1 MTGGAAMAIETAPRL
16 PSASWTVTLTDE
28 AATAR
33 LARTLSPA
41 LAAGDLV
48 TLSGDLGAGKTAFAR
63 ALLRT
68 LAEDPALDVPSP
80 TFTLMQGYE
89 TPRFPVVHADLY
101 RIGGVDDL
109 AELGWEEAA
118 EGALVLVEWP
128 EKAGFL
134 VEAER
139 LDVHMTIGPQGGGS
153 RVAVMTG
160 WGAWAARLERARAIA
175 ELLAGAGWSEAKRQ
189 YLLGDAST
197 RAYERLTLGE
207 RMAILMIMPRRPD
220 GPPVRMGKP
229 YSAIARLAE
238 SVHPFVALDLAL
250 RGQGFSA
257 PEIYAMDLEA
267 GLLLTEDLGDEP
279 VTGPE
284 GPIPERYAEAA
295 AILADLHG
303 RDLPTVLP
311 VPGSADYAIP
321 PYDLDAL
328 SIEVELLLDW
338 YMPHI
343 AGATPS
349 GSARATFVNLWRKAL
364 EPVVA
369 APATWVLRDYHSPN
383 LIWLPGRQG
392 TDRVGLID
400 FQDAVLGHPAYDLA
414 SLLQD
419 ARLDVPEDLEL
430 KLLGHYARRRRSADP
445 TFDMGAFAQ
454 AYAVLGAQRAT
465 KILGI
470 FARLDKRDGKPQY
483 LRHLP
488 RIQRYLVRDLAHP
501 VLSDLKVWYETV
513 TPTLF
518 AAP

>member
-1 MTGGAAMAIETAPRL
+1 MAFETAPRL
-16 PSASWTVTLTDE
+16 PSATWTVDLPDE

-33 LARTLSPA
+33 LAGLLSPS

-48 TLSGDLGAGKTAFAR
+48 TLSGALGSGKTSFAR
-63 ALLRT
+63 ALLRV

-80 TFTLMQGYE
+80 TFTLLQTYD

-109 AELGWEEAA
+109 AELGWDEAA

-139 LDVHMTIGPQGGGS
+139 LDVDLAIGPQGGGT
-153 RVAVMTG
+153 RVAVLTG
-160 WGAWAARLERARAIA
+160 WGAWAARLDRARAIA
-175 ELLAGAGWSEAKRQ
+175 VLLANAGWSEARREF
-189 YLLGDAST
+189 LLGDAST
-197 RAYERLTLGE
+197 RAYERLTL
-207 RMAILMIMPRRPD
+207 RDRTAILMIMPRRPD

-238 SVHPFVALDLAL
+238 SVHPFVAMDNAL
-250 RGQGFSA
+250 RAQGFSA
-257 PEIYAMDLEA
+257 PEIYAMDLDA

-279 VTGPE
+279 AIGPS

-295 AILADLHG
+295 TVLAQLHG
-303 RDLPTVLP
+303 RTLPTVLP
-311 VPGSADYAIP
+311 IAPGSDYTLP
-321 PYDLDAL
+321 PYDLDAM
-328 SIEVELLLDW
+328 SIEVELLIDW

-343 AGATPS
+343 AGTTVS
-349 GSARATFVNLWRKAL
+349 GSSRATFVSLWRSVL
-364 EPVVA
+364 EPLA
-369 APATWVLRDYHSPN
+369 SGPSTWILRDYHSPN
-383 LIWLPGRQG
+383 LIWLADREGPQ
-392 TDRVGLID
+392 RVGLID
-400 FQDAVLGHPAYDLA
+400 FQDAVLGHAAYDLV

-430 KLLGHYARRRRSADP
+430 KLLGHYARQRKAADP
-445 TFDMGAFAQ
+445 AFAMGEFAR

-501 VLSDLKVWYETV
+501 VLSDLKVWYESV

-518 AAP
+518 DPA

>member
-1 MTGGAAMAIETAPRL
+1 MAIDTAPKL
-16 PSASWTVTLTDE
+16 PSATWTVELPDE

-33 LARTLSPA
+33 LAVLLSPS

-48 TLSGDLGAGKTAFAR
+48 TLSGDLGSGKTSFAR
-63 ALLRT
+63 ALLRV
-68 LAEDPALDVPSP
+68 LAEDPALEVPSP
-80 TFTLMQGYE
+80 TFTLLQTYD

-109 AELGWEEAA
+109 AELGWDEAA

-139 LDVHMTIGPQGGGS
+139 LDVHLAIGSRGGGS
-153 RVAVMTG
+153 RVAVLTG
-160 WGAWAARLERARAIA
+160 WGSWAGRLERARAIA
-175 ELLAGAGWSEAKRQ
+175 ALLDTAGWSEAKREF
-189 YLLGDAST
+189 LLGDAST
-197 RAYERLTLGE
+197 RAYERLTLGG
-207 RMAILMIMPRRPD
+207 RTAILMIMPRRPD

-238 SVHPFVALDLAL
+238 SVHPFVAMDNAL
-250 RGQGFSA
+250 RAQGFSA
-257 PEIYAMDLEA
+257 PEIYAMDLDA

-279 VTGPE
+279 AVGPA

-295 AILADLHG
+295 TVLAQLHG
-303 RDLPTVLP
+303 RTLPTVLP
-311 VPGSADYAIP
+311 IAPGSDYAVP
-321 PYDLDAL
+321 PYDLDAM
-328 SIEVELLLDW
+328 SIEVELLIDW
-338 YMPHI
+338 YLPHI
-343 AGATPS
+343 VGVTVS
-349 GSARATFVNLWRKAL
+349 GSSRATFVSLWRSVL
-364 EPVVA
+364 EPIA
-369 APATWVLRDYHSPN
+369 SGPSTWVLRDYHSPN
-383 LIWLPGRQG
+383 LIWLADRDGPQ
-392 TDRVGLID
+392 RVGLID
-400 FQDAVLGHPAYDLA
+400 FQDAVLGHPAYDLV

-430 KLLGHYARRRRSADP
+430 KLLGHYARLRKGADP
-445 TFDMGAFAQ
+445 AFAMGDFAM

-470 FARLDKRDGKPQY
+470 FARLDRRDGKPQY

-518 AAP
+518 EPA